1 MHFGLL
7 RDSCTAG
14 VAGAAMKTLRRVLS
28 MAAHAVAFERAI
40 VTGAGS
46 GIGRAT
52 AAALCERGLDVYGVG
67 RREGALL
74 ETAKRIGDNFHPIVA
89 DVATPEGRGAI
100 ADCIDGAASTVLV
113 HNAATTGPLG
123 PLDALTLDG
132 FRATMASNVEG
143 PLFLTKALMPKLA
156 QGSRV
161 LHVST
166 GGAHQGFDGM
176 LSYCAS
182 KAALRSVYESLR
194 DEYAGR
200 IIFGSAQPGVVAT
213 EMMRGLVRR
222 RCGTC
227 FHAYSGRTRHSLVD
241 PGTGRGHGR
250 LLRDPVVFHGAGRRD
265 AGGGRHDRGTR
276 RRAQLA
282 GERRAL
288 LRVPPV

>member
-1 MHFGLL
+1 M
-7 RDSCTAG
+7 
-14 VAGAAMKTLRRVLS
+14 LRRVLS

-52 AAALCERGLDVYGVG
+52 AAALCERGIDVYGVG
-67 RREGALL
+67 RREGALR
-74 ETAKRIGDNFHPIVA
+74 ETATQIGGDNFHAVVA
-89 DVATPEGRGAI
+89 DVSTPEGRGAI
-100 ADCIDGAASTVLV
+100 ADRIDGAASTVLV

-227 FHAYSGRTRHSLVD
+227 FHACSGRTRHSLVD

-250 LLRDPVVFHGAGRRD
+250 LLRDPRLFYRARRSDAGWGRRL
-265 AGGGRHDRGTR
+265 HRGTR
-276 RRAQLA
+276 RRAQQP
-282 GERRAL
+282 GERGPL

>member
-1 MHFGLL
+1 
-7 RDSCTAG
+7 
-14 VAGAAMKTLRRVLS
+14 MKTLRRVLS

-40 VTGAGS
+40 VTGTGS

-52 AAALCERGLDVYGVG
+52 AAALCERGLEVYGVG

-74 ETAKRIGDNFHPIVA
+74 ETKRMAGDNFHAVVA
-89 DVATPEGRGAI
+89 DVSTPEGRGAI
-100 ADCIDGAASTVLV
+100 ADRIDGTTPTVVV

-156 QGSRV
+156 RGSRV

-166 GGAHQGFDGM
+166 GGAHQGFNGM

-194 DEYAGR
+194 DEHAGR
-200 IIFGSAQPGVVAT
+200 VCFGSAQPGVVAT
-213 EMMRGLVRR
+213 EMMRGLVEDTDDSFAIRSYFT
-222 RCGTC
+222 GLADATP
-227 FHAYSGRTRHSLVD
+227 AGAIAGGPPPVD
-241 PGTGRGHGR
+241 GLNSPENVARFFAFLLTETSDDEFGEKDWDIRDEAHHGR
-250 LLRDPVVFHGAGRRD
+250 WAP
-265 AGGGRHDRGTR
+265 
-276 RRAQLA
+276 
-282 GERRAL
+282 
-288 LRVPPV
+288 

>member
-1 MHFGLL
+1 
-7 RDSCTAG
+7 
-14 VAGAAMKTLRRVLS
+14 

-52 AAALCERGLDVYGVG
+52 AAALCERGIDVYGVG

-74 ETAKRIGDNFHPIVA
+74 ETKRMAGDNFHAVVA

-100 ADCIDGAASTVLV
+100 ADRIDGTTPTVVV

-194 DEYAGR
+194 DEHAGR
-200 IIFGSAQPGVVAT
+200 VCFGSAQPGVVAT
-213 EMMRGLVRR
+213 EMMR
-222 RCGTC
+222 
-227 FHAYSGRTRHSLVD
+227 SLVED
-241 PGTGRGHGR
+241 TDDSFAIRDYFTGLAEATPAGGAATAVPVDGLNSPENVARFFAFLLFDTNDDEFGEKDWDIRDEAHHGR
-250 LLRDPVVFHGAGRRD
+250 WA
-265 AGGGRHDRGTR
+265 
-276 RRAQLA
+276 
-282 GERRAL
+282 
-288 LRVPPV
+288 

>member
-1 MHFGLL
+1 
-7 RDSCTAG
+7 
-14 VAGAAMKTLRRVLS
+14 MKTLRRVLS

-52 AAALCERGLDVYGVG
+52 AAALCERGLEVYGVG
-67 RREGALL
+67 RREGALR
-74 ETAKRIGDNFHPIVA
+74 ETATQIGGDNFHAVVA
-89 DVATPEGRGAI
+89 DVSTPEGRGAI
-100 ADCIDGAASTVLV
+100 ADRIDGAASTILV

-143 PLFLTKALMPKLA
+143 PLFLTKALMPILA

-227 FHAYSGRTRHSLVD
+227 FHACSGRTCQSLVD
-241 PGTGRGHGR
+241 LGTGRGHGR
-250 LLRDPVVFHGAGRRD
+250 LLRDPRLLHGAGRRD
-265 AGGGRHDRGTR
+265 AGGGRHHRSTR

-288 LRVPPV
+288 LRVPPLRDERRRVRREGLGH

>member
-1 MHFGLL
+1 M
-7 RDSCTAG
+7 
-14 VAGAAMKTLRRVLS
+14 LRRVLS

-52 AAALCERGLDVYGVG
+52 AAALCERGLEVYGVG
-67 RREGALL
+67 RREGALRD
-74 ETAKRIGDNFHPIVA
+74 TATRIGGDKFHAVVA
-89 DVATPEGRGAI
+89 DVSTPEGRGAI
-100 ADCIDGAASTVLV
+100 ADRIDGAASTILV

-156 QGSRV
+156 RGSRV

-194 DEYAGR
+194 DEHAGR
-200 IIFGSAQPGVVAT
+200 VCFGSAQPGVVAT

-227 FHAYSGRTRHSLVD
+227 FTCLVVARTPV
-241 PGTGRGHGR
+241 TG
-250 LLRDPVVFHGAGRRD
+250 
-265 AGGGRHDRGTR
+265 
-276 RRAQLA
+276 
-282 GERRAL
+282 
-288 LRVPPV
+288 